1 MKKSVTARPS
11 RTIRYIDDMTAQV
24 TKEFQKKAM
33 IFGTEEFKLWREY
46 KAEFPSAAMTTK
58 TIKKN
63 PDKKTYKNLTYKNI
77 KLFLAEQENGE
88 ALLAEFEKQKK
99 LSVIQESPY
108 RSVLA
113 WFLEKFPNYDS
124 YKDFFD
130 NLKEAEEEA
139 TNVTSISELP
149 KVVNQ

>member
-1 MKKSVTARPS
+1 MKKSTAS
-11 RTIRYIDDMTAQV
+11 RLSHTIRYIDDMTAQV

-46 KAEFPSAAMTTK
+46 KAEFPRAAMTTK

-63 PDKKTYKNLTYKNI
+63 PNKKTYKNLKYKNI
-77 KLFLAEQENGE
+77 ELFLAEQENGK
-88 ALLAEFEKQKK
+88 ALLAEFEKQKNM
-99 LSVIQESPY
+99 SVIQENPY

-113 WFLEKFPNYDS
+113 WFLKEFPNYDS
-124 YKDFFD
+124 YKGFFA

-149 KVVNQ
+149 KAANQ